1 MKKLI
6 LLISISIS
14 TSFAIAN
21 ENTQEKMIKNHLHQY
36 FLAFKNKNKHKLKS
50 LVSSEY
56 YSKLEKN
63 NILANAFSKQVK
75 RPMEDIDYKIIKAA
89 KTKNR
94 FFVNSK
100 RKVEKNFDHY
110 WYVVDLKNNKLLI
123 HDMIFKEDLN

>member
-21 ENTQEKMIKNHLHQY
+21 ENTQEKMIQNHLHQY

-100 RKVEKNFDHY
+100 RKVEKSFDHY